1 MKRNQG
7 RVLTAMALAVVL
19 ALTCGTAFADGGGN
33 DPFPAQSSASTYSVD
48 DGGLGF
54 LLDATAAVL
63 NLV

>member
-7 RVLTAMALAVVL
+7 RVVMAAVLAIALATFS
-19 ALTCGTAFADGGGN
+19 ATAFADGTGSNPTPGTTS
-33 DPFPAQSSASTYSVD
+33 FSEVD
-48 DGGLGF
+48 GALGF

>member
-1 MKRNQG
+1 MKRNQS
-7 RVLTAMALAVVL
+7 RVLTAMALAAVL
-19 ALTCGTAFADGGGN
+19 ALSSASAFADGGGN
-33 DPFPAQSSASTYSVD
+33 GPTPGQSGVSTYSVA